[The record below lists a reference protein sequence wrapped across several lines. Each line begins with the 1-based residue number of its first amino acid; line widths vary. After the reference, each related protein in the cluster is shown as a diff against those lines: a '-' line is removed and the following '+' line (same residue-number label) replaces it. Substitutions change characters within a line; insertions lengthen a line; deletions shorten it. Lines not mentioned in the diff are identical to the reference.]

1 MGPEQVQELCIK
13 VLSSGPDIVAA
24 DSWADDS
31 RRYGL
36 RVTFSSGSRLWTGI
50 TTSAATGAEQ
60 ATPASPT
67 AAPPLPALF
76 DSAGRTTP
84 ERAELYLAAVLMGGH
99 TPEIIS
105 AYGYSTR
112 PGRHPGI
119 GLHLERG
126 ARAFLPFIF
135 TAAPT
140 KTPARR
146 PFTLDATF

>member
-1 MGPEQVQELCIK
+1 MK

-36 RVTFSSGSRLWTGI
+36 LVTFCNGSRLWTGI

-60 ATPASPT
+60 APSTSPSP
-67 AAPPLPALF
+67 APPLPALY
-76 DSAGRTTP
+76 DSTGRITP
-84 ERAELYLAAVLMGGH
+84 ERAELYLAAVLTGGH

-105 AYGYSTR
+105 AYGYSTGSAR
-112 PGRHPGI
+112 NPGV

-135 TAAPT
+135 TAAPN
-140 KTPARR
+140 KSPARR
-146 PFTLDATF
+146 PFTVDATF